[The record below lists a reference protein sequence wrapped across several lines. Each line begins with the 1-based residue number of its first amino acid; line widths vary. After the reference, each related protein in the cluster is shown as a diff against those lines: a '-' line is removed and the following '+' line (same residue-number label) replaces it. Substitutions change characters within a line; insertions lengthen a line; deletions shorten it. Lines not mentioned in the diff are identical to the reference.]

1 MSYNK
6 WKSTSVYGIFNNHDL
21 TDASMNIITPCE
33 ATFDGQLTA
42 NTITSTTDINAV
54 DGNFSNAVGI
64 GNHLSVNSVSVN
76 LSVEANEMNAN
87 TQISCNGHI
96 TGNTLGASTTIQGG
110 DLHILGNADIDVDL
124 NCYGNFNFIDMSGNT
139 INNEV
144 LNCNTSQETCTSSFS
159 GTMIYTQP
167 FRGNSYKKV
176 IIYCNAL
183 IGSSST
189 TFNVAFT
196 YTPIVTSGN
205 SSLIS
210 ALTTTGVT
218 VTTSTSTSTFIILEG
233 F

>member
-33 ATFDGQLTA
+33 ANFDGQLTA
-42 NTITSTTDINAV
+42 NSINSTTDIYT
-54 DGNFSNAVGI
+54 SE
-64 GNHLSVNSVSVN
+64 LY
-76 LSVEANEMNAN
+76 ANEITAD
-87 TQISCNGHI
+87 TQISCNGNI

-167 FRGNSYKKV
+167 CRGSSYKKV

-183 IGSSST
+183 IGSSSSA
-189 TFNVAFT
+189 FDVAFT